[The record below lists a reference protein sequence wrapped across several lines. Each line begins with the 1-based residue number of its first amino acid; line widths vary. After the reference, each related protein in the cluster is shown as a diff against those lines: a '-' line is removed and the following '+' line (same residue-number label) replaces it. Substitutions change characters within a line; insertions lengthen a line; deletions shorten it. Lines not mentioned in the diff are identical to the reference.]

1 MTVAVTVAVT
11 AAVPVL
17 LVERNAHRV
26 AGHHHAALIALAR
39 QARAEGRDVVVAA
52 PDGITADTAKALH
65 TCGAVVVTGAGGDP
79 VGAVLL
85 RAGLLLSALS
95 HVAVRL
101 TASRRWPR
109 PVRRFPHQLMLG
121 SRCLTEAAALRAG
134 AGACAGA
141 RPLAVVLTAAEGLH
155 ALVAVLSGVGHL
167 RFVHEVDTTEDGLLR
182 LLGAAVRRRSAAV
195 VALCPTRSVQA
206 EVKARF
212 PYLDTR
218 IAGFA
223 LADPDAYIPDAE
235 RVAARARLGVRDG
248 ERVLCLVGGWW
259 AHKDI
264 ATVERALALATRP
277 LHLLAAGSPMDA
289 HVLQRIDAL
298 PHVVLHT
305 RHRELPAAHLRE
317 VYAAA
322 DAAIVARTPTAGKE
336 SGLVA
341 DAANHGV
348 ALLVSTP
355 DADLAARLRGRPWAR
370 VLRVGDAAELA
381 AALDGPL
388 PARPHPGAA
397 AELGLMSP
405 AAALAHLTAT
415 AIAVADDITA
425 RIR

>member
-1 MTVAVTVAVT
+1 MT
-11 AAVPVL
+11 AAPLL

-39 QARAEGRDVVVAA
+39 QARAEGRQVVVAA
-52 PDGITADTAKALH
+52 PGGITADTGQAVEAA
-65 TCGAVVVTGAGGDP
+65 GAVIVTGAGGEP

-85 RAGLLLSALS
+85 GAGLLLSGLS

-109 PVRRFPHQLMLG
+109 PIRRWPHQLMLA
-121 SRCLTEAAALRAG
+121 SRCLAEAAALRAG
-134 AGACAGA
+134 AGACVRA
-141 RPLAVVLTAAEGLH
+141 RPVALVLTAAEGLH
-155 ALVAVLSGVGHL
+155 TLTGALSGVAHL

-182 LLGAAVRRRSAAV
+182 LLGAAARRHSPAV
-195 VALCPTRSVQA
+195 IALCPTASVQA
-206 EVKARF
+206 EIRARF

-218 IAGFA
+218 IVAFA
-223 LADPDAYIPDAE
+223 LADPDAYICDAE
-235 RVAARARLGVRDG
+235 RAAARSQLGVADG

-264 ATVERALALATRP
+264 ATVERALTLATRP
-277 LHLLAAGSPMDA
+277 LHLLAAGSPMNTT
-289 HVLQRIDAL
+289 VLQRINAL
-298 PHVVLHT
+298 PHVMLHVQ
-305 RHRELPAAHLRE
+305 HRELPAAHLRA
-317 VYAAA
+317 VYAAS

-388 PARPHPGAA
+388 PARPQPGAA
-397 AELGLMSP
+397 VELGLMSP
-405 AAALAHLTAT
+405 AAALARFA
-415 AIAVADDITA
+415 AIAHDITE
-425 RIR
+425 RTR